1 MKYKELEI
9 VNSIY
14 KELMSCD
21 LSGNIGLH
29 GGTSGIA
36 LFLSYY
42 DNIILQK
49 NEISQRVFQILE
61 YNIQWI
67 NSGKKIHTLCRGLS
81 GFGWLCEHLRKMD
94 MLSNVNIE
102 FLDDLDHVLY
112 KQMIYDI
119 KHENYEFLHGAIGVG
134 TYFLSRF
141 DKNKEVIGYIEEL
154 LIELEQKGILC
165 ESKSVKW
172 LSVLNF
178 QTGEKGYD
186 ISMSHGMS
194 SIAAFLIRL
203 HQLNFEVERVER
215 LLASTIAYILEQIT
229 YKEGNISYFPTHS
242 KESGYG
248 LVYSRLAWCYGD
260 LSIAHVLWRVAILMN
275 NKELE
280 NTALRILYYNSNR
293 LDLQSNGICD
303 ACLCHGTAGIA
314 QIFWNIYLN
323 THINKFKETTEY
335 WIHQTIQM
343 AKHPDGLAGFK
354 AWNTDEYGGGYV
366 NSVGLLEG
374 IAGIGLVLLSQLTEK
389 KLVWDESLMLT

>member
-1 MKYKELEI
+1 MKYKESRI
-9 VNSIY
+9 VDSIY
-14 KELMSCD
+14 KDLMSCD

-94 MLSNVNIE
+94 MLSDVDIE
-102 FLDDLDHVLY
+102 FLDDLDPVLY

-119 KHENYEFLHGAIGVG
+119 KHDNYEFLHGAIGVG

-141 DKNKEVIGYIEEL
+141 DKNKEVIGYIKEL
-154 LIELEQKGILC
+154 LTELEQKGIMC
-165 ESKSVKW
+165 ESKAVKW
-172 LSVLNF
+172 VSVLNF
-178 QTGEKGYD
+178 ETGEKGYD

-215 LLASTIAYILEQIT
+215 LLASTITYILEQIT

-242 KESGYG
+242 KESNYG
-248 LVYSRLAWCYGD
+248 LLYSRLAWCYGD

-280 NTALRILYYNSNR
+280 NIALKILYFNSNR

-303 ACLCHGTAGIA
+303 AGLCHGTAGIA
-314 QIFWNIYLN
+314 QIFWNMYLN

-335 WIHQTIQM
+335 WIHQTVEM
-343 AKHPDGLAGFK
+343 AKYPDGLAGFK
-354 AWNTDEYGGGYV
+354 AWNANKYGGGLV

-389 KLVWDESLMLT
+389 KLVWDESLMLS

>member
-9 VNSIY
+9 VDSIY

-49 NEISQRVFQILE
+49 NEISQRVFHILE

-94 MLSNVNIE
+94 MLSDVNIE

-165 ESKSVKW
+165 ESNSVKW

-229 YKEGNISYFPTHS
+229 YKEGSISYFPTHS

-303 ACLCHGTAGIA
+303 AGLCHGTAGIA

>member
-29 GGTSGIA
+29 GGTSGMA

-67 NSGKKIHTLCRGLS
+67 NSGKKIHTLCRGIS

-94 MLSNVNIE
+94 MLSDVNIE

-303 ACLCHGTAGIA
+303 AGLCHGTAGIA

-354 AWNTDEYGGGYV
+354 TWNTDEYGGRYV

-374 IAGIGLVLLSQLTEK
+374 IAGIGLMLLSQLSEK